1 MLNLTFKFASLISA
15 SSGARRR
22 RLLGGRDAMNRYVC
36 SGGRLAI
43 LSAVV
48 GLGPGHTD
56 PQGPPRAPQSIFGI
70 YGQTSAGRDS
80 IRITDKPDG
89 KIGVAIRLYFSGG
102 HTCQLNKDG
111 EWREDH
117 LSVIAEGLDA
127 SRPCRLNGF
136 FGNGRILLKDDAYQC
151 APVYC
156 GTRGKLDNV
165 SLPKMSAKPK

>member
-1 MLNLTFKFASLISA
+1 
-15 SSGARRR
+15 
-22 RLLGGRDAMNRYVC
+22 MNRYAC

-48 GLGPGHTD
+48 GLGPGQTA
-56 PQGPPRAPQSIFGI
+56 PQGPPQAPQSIFGT

-80 IRITDKPDG
+80 IQITEKPNG
-89 KIGVAIRLYFSGG
+89 KIGVNIRLYFSSG

-136 FGNGRILLKDDAYQC
+136 FDKGRILLKDDAYQC
-151 APVYC
+151 TPVYC

-165 SLPKMSAKPK
+165 SLPKMSAKRK

>member
-1 MLNLTFKFASLISA
+1 M
-15 SSGARRR
+15 
-22 RLLGGRDAMNRYVC
+22 
-36 SGGRLAI
+36 
-43 LSAVV
+43 V
-48 GLGPGHTD
+48 GLGPSQTA
-56 PQGPPRAPQSIFGI
+56 PQKPAQAPQSIFGT

-80 IRITDKPDG
+80 IRITEKPNG

-102 HTCQLNKDG
+102 HTCQLNKAG

-117 LSVIAEGLDA
+117 LAVVAEGLDA

-136 FGNGRILLKDDAYQC
+136 FDKGRILLKDEAYQC

-165 SLPKMSAKPK
+165 SLPKMSAKRE